1 MNELQLVIAIIAITV
16 LLIIVL
22 ILSIVRDIISKETHV
37 KSEPVPHVPEKQS
50 APNEL
55 TTELITNAE
64 TKKEHELKPEP
75 VLVTEPEEKAPLLMD
90 EHDIEM
96 VEESQTKETDY
107 QAQAS
112 NYQNLPQDSML
123 RRHYLTHL
131 RAMIEALHTPCPTD
145 SALKRHYDSII
156 AVELEQCLNDQGAVE
171 QLICKYHD
179 HKNALTQTIQD
190 KENLTES
197 PQAQTIT
204 QDVVTRQDLLK
215 LPEDSM
221 LRRHFITHLHAMVEA
236 KMPPRPTDPAL
247 RTDYDAMVKAEVEKL
262 LG

>member
-22 ILSIVRDIISKETHV
+22 ILSIVREIISKETHL
-37 KSEPVPHVPEKQS
+37 KSEPVHQEPEKQS
-50 APNEL
+50 APNEFA
-55 TTELITNAE
+55 TELISNAE
-64 TKKEHELKPEP
+64 TTKEHEPEP
-75 VLVTEPEEKAPLLMD
+75 EPEEKATLLMA

-96 VEESQTKETDY
+96 FEESQTKETDY

-112 NYQNLPQDSML
+112 KYQNLPQDSML

-145 SALKRHYDSII
+145 SALRRHYESII
-156 AVELEQCLNDQGAVE
+156 TSELEQCLNDQGAVE
-171 QLICKYHD
+171 RLICKYHD
-179 HKNALTQTIQD
+179 HKNALTQTIED
-190 KENLTES
+190 KKIPAES
-197 PQAQTIT
+197 LPQAQTIT
-204 QDVVTRQDLLK
+204 QDADTPQELLK

-221 LRRHFITHLHAMVEA
+221 LRRHFITNLHAMVEA

-247 RTDYDAMVKAEVEKL
+247 RVQYDAMVKAEVEKL